1 LFALIVELF
10 FRVKEDEYDKLEDD
24 FKDIAHVCLL
34 FFFLENSLICTRT
47 IAQLFFAK
55 EKI

>member
-1 LFALIVELF
+1 LFALIVEFF

-34 FFFLENSLICTRT
+34 FFFFKNSVILVRT
-47 IAQLFFAK
+47 IGQLFFAK